1 MNHLTA
7 TLLDILITVIALMIP
22 VVVPILTKRLFD
34 WLGAAADAEYRKA
47 ISDALVN
54 GLAEALAS
62 RRKTV
67 GDSLTPGERT
77 AVILDAA
84 DYVARN
90 LPETVRKLGVS
101 KDQLQDNALARLP
114 QVLGQVIGTVG
125 TVVGGPAGAPVGT
138 IAGHVAGAALEAA
151 AKPPARRQPR

>member
-47 ISDALVN
+47 INDALVN

-67 GDSLTPGERT
+67 GDSLTPGEST
-77 AVILDAA
+77 AVTLDAA

-114 QVLGQVIGTVG
+114 QVLGQIVGTVG
-125 TVVGGPAGAPVGT
+125 AAAGAPVGT
-138 IAGHVAGAALEAA
+138 IAGHVAGAALDAA